1 MFVVPLSPCAQVYAM
16 VALRVRASLSAGEA
30 TCDFNSHTGC
40 QPTCVV
46 VFEGG
51 LTAVLIR
58 CPPPCTGAL
67 WPMPAWVWRD
77 VQRDFGLGLSTS
89 PPPPASPPPPTQP
102 LPSTLASPA
111 WLPQTLCFLLD
122 RQRCRWPCELIARGG
137 SPGCLCVR
145 TFDGLWRSVCA
156 GTGWSPTWWLGA

>member
-1 MFVVPLSPCAQVYAM
+1 M
-16 VALRVRASLSAGEA
+16 VALHVRASLSAGEA

-51 LTAVLIR
+51 LSAVLIR
-58 CPPPCTGAL
+58 CPPPCTGLGAP

-89 PPPPASPPPPTQP
+89 REAARQCRT
-102 LPSTLASPA
+102 LPNSHVHMYTENRDG
-111 WLPQTLCFLLD
+111 WLV
-122 RQRCRWPCELIARGG
+122 ARGFCG
-137 SPGCLCVR
+137 
-145 TFDGLWRSVCA
+145 
-156 GTGWSPTWWLGA
+156 